1 MVNGG
6 DRRTKGWMDE
16 KMDGRTHRRTD
27 VSKFPMFYRT
37 SALWG
42 RCSKRAKRGRTRIER
57 EEEEEDQ
64 VIQGSHMVSITQCPA
79 WSDG

>member
-27 VSKFPMFYRT
+27 VSKFPHVLQDIGPLGPLLKKSNKAGYT
-37 SALWG
+37 AISCG
-42 RCSKRAKRGRTRIER
+42 RVGRGGITRFPTFQLER
-57 EEEEEDQ
+57 
-64 VIQGSHMVSITQCPA
+64 
-79 WSDG
+79 DGLTY